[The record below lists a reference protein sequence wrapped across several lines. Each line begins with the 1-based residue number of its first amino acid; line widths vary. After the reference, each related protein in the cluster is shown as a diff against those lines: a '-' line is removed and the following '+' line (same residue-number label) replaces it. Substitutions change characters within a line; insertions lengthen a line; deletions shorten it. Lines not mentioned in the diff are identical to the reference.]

1 MPLSNETTQ
10 KIVRKFGKDEHDSG
24 SPQVQVALISE
35 RIDQLAGHF
44 KAHKKDNHSRR
55 GLLKMVGKRRRLL
68 TYLKRTDGAAYA
80 KVIKD
85 LGLRG

>member
-35 RIDQLAGHF
+35 RIDQLSGHF
-44 KAHKKDNHSRR
+44 KVHKKDNHSRR
-55 GLLKMVGKRRRLL
+55 GLLMMVGKRRRLL

>member
-44 KAHKKDNHSRR
+44 KVHKKDNHSRR
-55 GLLKMVGKRRRLL
+55 GLLMMVGKRRRLL

-85 LGLRG
+85 LWLRG